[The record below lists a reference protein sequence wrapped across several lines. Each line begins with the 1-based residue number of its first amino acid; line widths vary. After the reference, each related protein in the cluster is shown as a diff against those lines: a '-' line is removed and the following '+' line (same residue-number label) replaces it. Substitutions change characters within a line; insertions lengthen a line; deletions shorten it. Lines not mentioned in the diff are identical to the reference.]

1 MIKVRNETISGAQE
15 IETRNNVAMICR
27 FCEWK
32 LQWNLNNDSGDW
44 IIRCLRDG
52 NSSTDCAT
60 NLHPWFCEWN
70 ESLGPS
76 SKHLLHLLIIF
87 YTRFQ
92 CCCLSCSRVAGCVR
106 RRTIWRIMTEIISA
120 RVSLQIEL
128 ELIIPLFHEHIGDCL
143 TSFSI
148 CCLSC
153 QYSCPCFSPWFAQ
166 QGSER
171 SCVGKFNIF
180 PR

>member
-1 MIKVRNETISGAQE
+1 MEVTVKS
-15 IETRNNVAMICR
+15 
-27 FCEWK
+27 K
-32 LQWNLNNDSGDW
+32 QWQRWLDNQMPSRWDFECWLYYEPPSK
-44 IIRCLRDG
+44 
-52 NSSTDCAT
+52 
-60 NLHPWFCEWN
+60 WFCEWN
-70 ESLGPS
+70 ESLGPC
-76 SKHLLHLLIIF
+76 SKRLLLIIF

-106 RRTIWRIMTEIISA
+106 GRPIWRIMTEIISA
-120 RVSLQIEL
+120 RVSLQPEL
-128 ELIIPLFHEHIGDCL
+128 GLIIPLVHEHIGDCL

-153 QYSCPCFSPWFAQ
+153 QYSCRCFSPWFAQ

-180 PR
+180 SR